1 MKSCFLHGLCQ
12 CSDSLGSSAGVQSH
26 HGERREGGEQ
36 APTHTPLPFSLQYQD
51 SKRHCKGSVRAA
63 CFCSFSSRVVRWK
76 SCLFS
81 TLVVPIM
88 LPSASSSPTCTSRPY
103 SMSPER
109 APSLSKTST
118 ATSGSLWRT
127 ATRQTSA
134 RTSRKPLTSLVGAL
148 GPQLPKGSQGLL
160 KECCVPTA
168 VSKSS
173 QWSHESEA
181 QRWWG
186 KRHKNTGGCW
196 WFAAIQPIPTGLL
209 EIMGNS
215 ETKLMLLHFFV
226 CSKMLL

>member
-1 MKSCFLHGLCQ
+1 MSGLVSALYLADVDKKMKSCFLHGLCQ

-109 APSLSKTST
+109 APSPSKTST

-148 GPQLPKGSQGLL
+148 GPQLPGSSASQREPRASQRVLR
-160 KECCVPTA
+160 TH
-168 VSKSS
+168 SS
-173 QWSHESEA
+173 VQVLTME
-181 QRWWG
+181 
-186 KRHKNTGGCW
+186 
-196 WFAAIQPIPTGLL
+196 P
-209 EIMGNS
+209 
-215 ETKLMLLHFFV
+215 
-226 CSKMLL
+226 